1 MDIDPLIE
9 TVAAYSNAP
18 GIKKLLQSAFRM
30 ASEAH
35 SDFRRIDGEPFLNH
49 PLAVAT
55 ILAEWHAPPYIVAVG
70 LLHDLNNLDY
80 SVGYS
85 LDGIENELGSDV
97 RELLQLMI
105 QLNSFFRQMEWDL
118 AGANDGH
125 GIDDYV
131 DSIVCWERDA
141 IIIKVADRLHNL
153 KTISSLTRDFQER
166 AARVGINLLVPLA
179 DRLGIADVR
188 HQLENYSFAV
198 MQPGYHGMFEQHYNS
213 HSEEMEEIRCELQ
226 HTLAKAL
233 ANIEVSW
240 LPASLYNLYCR
251 HVEQNTKLGRP
262 IHADLPSLKPLDM
275 GSLLVLLDEEID
287 CYRILGAL
295 HKFFVPIEG
304 QFCDFIGNPREN
316 GYRALHTQVRHPSG
330 AAMQIFI
337 RTRKMDLVARTGI
350 ISRWLNVP
358 EEFLPQ
364 LPEEAKHLQK
374 ELQVFTS
381 NGEVKYFTHG
391 ATLLDFA
398 YEIYP
403 EVGHRCIGA
412 LVNGE
417 ECTDLYQ
424 PLGPGDKIEIKLG
437 NANVEPQLDALEH
450 ARTPHAINRIRI
462 WFAQNK
468 REDMLVLGRELLA
481 QALLQQGM
489 HTDDDYIQLLLA
501 QIARNEQIKG
511 LDDLLVAIG
520 VGRQKVSKVVA
531 QIRLMR
537 SLEHGNAEADVWP
550 IVPVGAL
557 SPQKNILRRSVAR
570 CCHPIPLDDIVGYHR
585 KRDQVL
591 IIHKRTCP
599 QIKAARGLVPV
610 KWEELDEGNY
620 VVVIEAVN
628 RQGLVADLSQVVQR
642 QACDMRD
649 YSVTRRAD
657 GFLTEA
663 HIYLGKTTVA
673 QRARIKKDLEGVPYV
688 ISVEVIISSQLLPIE
703 VQQSPRS
710 VASVTSSLRSKN
722 PYGPRPALGTR
733 FYGREQEFHRIYEL
747 LQDKSQSTTILLWGQ
762 KRIGKSSLLLS
773 LNERFHASFV
783 PVFIDVQSLQ
793 EASTPQFLYHLML
806 RTAEVVNTLAPD
818 GGPKLVVPDLK
829 RLRKDILAHFDTF
842 ISQVQECARHHPV
855 VIILDEFQ
863 CLCSLR
869 EEQISRDAIFSR
881 LRSHAQHG
889 QSVHFILSGGGLM
902 SQLINQVGLA
912 ALFSSINDEK
922 LGCLEKAAAT
932 QLIKDGL
939 TQVGVIEED
948 AVDHLLYMTAGH
960 PFYLQLLCRKLY
972 EYAQEC
978 HTGLTREFVTT
989 SVQEWLNKADASR
1002 FQHLWEA
1009 SSSERMQR
1017 NKFVLSAIAQLSVEQ
1032 RNAGYHGYADYEGI
1046 TPLVCPI
1053 VAEHSLLETLRDL
1066 VELGV
1071 LKQDRLNYTIEVE
1084 LFACWLRQHCPF
1096 ELVSKE
1102 ARFK

>member
-9 TVAAYSNAP
+9 TVGAYSNGPEAR
-18 GIKKLLQSAFRM
+18 KLLQSAFRM

-35 SDFRRIDGEPFLNH
+35 RDFRRIDGEPFLNH

-97 RELLQLMI
+97 RELLQVMI
-105 QLNSFFRQMEWDL
+105 HLNGFFRQTEWDL
-118 AGANDGH
+118 AGANNGH

-131 DSIVCWERDA
+131 DSIVRWERDA

-153 KTISSLTRDFQER
+153 QTISSLTRDFQER
-166 AARVGINLLVPLA
+166 AARVGINLLVPLT

-198 MQPGYHGMFEQHYNS
+198 MHPKYYGMFEQHYILS
-213 HSEEMEEIRCELQ
+213 LKEIEEIRCEMQQALV
-226 HTLAKAL
+226 KAL
-233 ANIEVSW
+233 AHVEVSW

-275 GSLLVLLDEEID
+275 GSLLILLDEEID
-287 CYRILGAL
+287 CYRILGTL

-304 QFCDFIGNPREN
+304 QFRDFIGNPKEN
-316 GYRALHTQVRHPSG
+316 GYRALHTQVRHSSG
-330 AAMQIFI
+330 APMQIFI
-337 RTRKMDLVARTGI
+337 RTHKMDLVARRGI
-350 ISRWLNVP
+350 VSRWSNIP
-358 EEFLPQ
+358 EELLPQ
-364 LPEEAKHLQK
+364 LPEEAKHLHK

-381 NGEVKYFTHG
+381 NDEVKYLTHG
-391 ATLLDFA
+391 ATLLDYA

-403 EVGHRCIGA
+403 EVGHRCTGA
-412 LVNGE
+412 LINGG
-417 ECTDLYQ
+417 ECAELYR
-424 PLGPGDKIEIKLG
+424 PLQPGDKIEIKLG
-437 NANVEPQLDALEH
+437 DATVEPQLDALEH
-450 ARTPHAINRIRI
+450 ARTSHAINRIRM

-468 REDMLVLGRELLA
+468 REDMLTRGRELLI
-481 QALLQQGM
+481 QALQQQGM
-489 HTDDDYIQLLLA
+489 HTYDDYIQQLLI
-501 QIARNEQIKG
+501 QIGRNEQYRN

-520 VGRQKVSKVVA
+520 VGRQKVSKVVV

-537 SLEHGNAEADVWP
+537 SLEHGNMEADMWP
-550 IVPVGAL
+550 VVPVGAL
-557 SPQKNILRRSVAR
+557 SPQKNILRRSVAK

-628 RQGLVADLSQVVQR
+628 RYNLVADLSRAVQR
-642 QACDMRD
+642 QACDMWD
-649 YSVTRRAD
+649 YSVARRAD

-673 QRARIKKDLEGVPYV
+673 QRARLKKDLENVPYV
-688 ISVEVIISSQLLPIE
+688 ISVEIIASSQSSPIE
-703 VQQSPRS
+703 VRQSS
-710 VASVTSSLRSKN
+710 KSATFVTSSLRAQN
-722 PYGPRPALGTR
+722 PYGPRPALGSR
-733 FYGREQEFHRIYEL
+733 FYGRERECQRIYEL
-747 LQDKSQSTTILLWGQ
+747 LQDKSRSTTILLWGQ

-773 LNERFHASFV
+773 LNERFRASFL

-793 EASTPQFLYHLML
+793 EASTLQFLYHLML
-806 RTAEVVNTLAPD
+806 RTAEVVNTQAPNVRS
-818 GGPKLVVPDLK
+818 KLVVPDLK
-829 RLRKDILAHFDTF
+829 RLRKDILVHFDTF
-842 ISQVQECARHHPV
+842 LSRVQECARHHPI

-912 ALFSSINDEK
+912 ALFSSISDEK
-922 LGCLEKAAAT
+922 LGCLERAAAT

-939 TQVGVIEED
+939 TQVGFIEED
-948 AVDHLLYMTAGH
+948 AVNYLLNMTAGH

-972 EYAQEC
+972 EYTQE
-978 HTGLTREFVTT
+978 HTTGLTREFVATLT
-989 SVQEWLNKADASR
+989 QEWVSKTDASR

-1009 SSSERMQR
+1009 NSRDHMQR
-1017 NKFVLSAIAQLSVEQ
+1017 NKFILSAIAQLSIEQ
-1032 RNAGYHGYADYEGI
+1032 GYTSYESI
-1046 TPLVCPI
+1046 AHLVCPL
-1053 VAEHSLLETLRDL
+1053 VAEHYLLETLRDL

-1071 LKQDRLNYTIEVE
+1071 LKQNRLSYGITVE
-1084 LFACWLRQHCPF
+1084 LFACWLRQRWPF
-1096 ELVSKE
+1096 ELVLKE
-1102 ARFK
+1102 THFK